1 MAINFPNSPVNGSTY
16 NYQGI
21 TYTYSKNGTDEGY
34 WRVTTPGT
42 LGVASTNDIDAEL
55 DTIKYLTPLQLATA
69 ALWVKLKGIETNATQ
84 DQTAAQLLAS
94 LKTVD
99 VNGSAGLN
107 AGTLNGLGSS
117 ADPYVNTVA
126 LRDGAGDL
134 TCRIVRPE
142 YAGLSAAANVNYI
155 TTQIQVGAGTDNYQ
169 RPATPEQVR
178 LAMGGSLGVG
188 MTWKNVTRVANTTY
202 TNNTG
207 YPMYVGVLSSQIS
220 ANETYLLVNGVRAGH
235 FSVQYVVSTGYVGAV
250 VPAGNTYIW
259 VGSNHLSGWT
269 ELSV

>member
-34 WRVTTPGT
+34 WRITTPGT

-188 MTWKNVTRVANTTY
+188 MTWKNV
-202 TNNTG
+202 
-207 YPMYVGVLSSQIS
+207 S